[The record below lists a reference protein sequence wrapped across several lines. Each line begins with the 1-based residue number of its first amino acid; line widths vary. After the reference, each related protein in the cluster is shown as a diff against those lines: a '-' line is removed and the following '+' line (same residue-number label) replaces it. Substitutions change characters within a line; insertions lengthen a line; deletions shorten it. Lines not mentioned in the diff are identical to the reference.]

1 MGEGL
6 IEDDSKRDALVPDL
20 PNLQSTA
27 YPHRRLDSFFSGGDP
42 ILQQRILF
50 RFSRL
55 QDEEP

>member
-6 IEDDSKRDALVPDL
+6 IGDNSKRDALVPDL
-20 PNLQSTA
+20 PSLQSTA
-27 YPHRRLDSFFSGGDP
+27 YPHCRLDSFFSDGGP

-50 RFSRL
+50 RLPRL